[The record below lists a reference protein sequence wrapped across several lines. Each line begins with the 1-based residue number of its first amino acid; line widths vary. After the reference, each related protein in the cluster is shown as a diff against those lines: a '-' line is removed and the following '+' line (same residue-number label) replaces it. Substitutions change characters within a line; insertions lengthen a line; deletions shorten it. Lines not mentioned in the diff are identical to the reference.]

1 MAPPNTIYSSALML
15 AGIICLVAGVLVLQ
29 TRRTALGAIPLA
41 VLMFGLSWWDLT
53 YSLFWA
59 GAPAPYSNFWLYVT
73 YAGAVVVPPALML
86 FVLQLSGISR
96 WLHTS
101 FLLALCVEPL
111 LVLIGLFTDPWH
123 SLFFAGQQTEGI
135 GMILG
140 GGPLFWMNV
149 VYSYLMILIAFI
161 VLIRRFIQTTGIYR
175 KQVGVVLFG
184 VGIPWLNSF
193 VFVLGFSPFPNA
205 DNTPLSFSIAGI
217 AFTYALLHFNLL
229 DILPIAR
236 HVLIESM
243 SDGVLV
249 IDAQNRLVDIN
260 PAAQRV
266 LDLSQNSRIG
276 EPVETVFSTWSDIVR
291 TFHDIRETQSIVPVG
306 HPPHSYFDLKISP
319 LYDEQERFL
328 GRLVIWRD
336 ITLLKKAQMDL
347 QEQAVR
353 DALTGLYNRRYL
365 DETLEREVARATRE
379 SQPMSFVMLD
389 IDHFKRV
396 NDDFGH
402 NEGDAVL
409 QKLAGL
415 LLRYTRVDDIVCR
428 YGGEE
433 FLIVLPNVTSAIAF
447 QVAERWRTSFVEQNT
462 SFDGI
467 KGKATLSCGISEF
480 PTHGNSREELISTA
494 DKALYH
500 AKEMG
505 RNRVIIW
512 QDEMKILR

>member
-1 MAPPNTIYSSALML
+1 M
-15 AGIICLVAGVLVLQ
+15 
-29 TRRTALGAIPLA
+29 
-41 VLMFGLSWWDLT
+41 
-53 YSLFWA
+53 
-59 GAPAPYSNFWLYVT
+59 
-73 YAGAVVVPPALML
+73 
-86 FVLQLSGISR
+86 
-96 WLHTS
+96 
-101 FLLALCVEPL
+101 
-111 LVLIGLFTDPWH
+111 
-123 SLFFAGQQTEGI
+123 
-135 GMILG
+135 
-140 GGPLFWMNV
+140 
-149 VYSYLMILIAFI
+149 
-161 VLIRRFIQTTGIYR
+161 
-175 KQVGVVLFG
+175 
-184 VGIPWLNSF
+184 
-193 VFVLGFSPFPNA
+193 
-205 DNTPLSFSIAGI
+205 
-217 AFTYALLHFNLL
+217 
-229 DILPIAR
+229 
-236 HVLIESM
+236 
-243 SDGVLV
+243 
-249 IDAQNRLVDIN
+249 
-260 PAAQRV
+260 
-266 LDLSQNSRIG
+266 
-276 EPVETVFSTWSDIVR
+276 
-291 TFHDIRETQSIVPVG
+291 
-306 HPPHSYFDLKISP
+306 
-319 LYDEQERFL
+319 
-328 GRLVIWRD
+328 IWRD

-379 SQPMSFVMLD
+379 SQPISFVMLD

-512 QDEMKILR
+512 QDEMNILR